1 MILLSLHEFDIV
13 HQNNEYFGSHYNT
26 LGNRSLTL
34 AEQNIR
40 KLFNDAWESR
50 VKGKFFPNIMLHMAY
65 HNVVCGVRF
74 QAVLDIFT
82 IVWFGQR
89 RGTKQDIYILGET
102 KKMLPL

>member
-34 AEQNIR
+34 AGQNIR

-50 VKGKFFPNIMLHMAY
+50 AKGKFSQI
-65 HNVVCGVRF
+65 
-74 QAVLDIFT
+74 
-82 IVWFGQR
+82 
-89 RGTKQDIYILGET
+89 
-102 KKMLPL
+102 